1 VVAATPDESDTG
13 NLAAGDERRG
23 VAWREYDPSPLSPV
37 LEAALMCFME
47 QGYHGT
53 SIRMIARRAG
63 LSVPGIYHHF
73 DSKHDLLVELTSHA
87 MAELW
92 ERSQASVAEA
102 GGSVTRQFD
111 RLTECLVLFHAHR
124 RELAVIAMSE
134 IRSLEGDARVRH
146 IAARDRQQRLMD
158 GIVDAGVASH
168 EFTTPYPREASRA
181 IITMCTSMAN
191 WYHPDGPMTPADLAV
206 KYGAVARMAV
216 GIAGGAPGAGLA

>member
-1 VVAATPDESDTG
+1 VTG
-13 NLAAGDERRG
+13 GGHLRL
-23 VAWREYDPSPLSPV
+23 AWREYDPSPLSPV
-37 LEAALMCFME
+37 LDAALMCFME

-73 DSKHDLLVELTSHA
+73 ESKHDLLVELMSHA

-92 ERSQASVAEA
+92 ERSRASVAEA
-102 GGSVTRQFD
+102 GETVSQQFD
-111 RLTECLVLFHAHR
+111 RLVECLVLFHAHR

-158 GIVDAGVASH
+158 TIVDAGVASH
-168 EFTTPYPREASRA
+168 EFTAPYPREASRA

-216 GIAGGAPGAGLA
+216 GMSGGRATFALDIV